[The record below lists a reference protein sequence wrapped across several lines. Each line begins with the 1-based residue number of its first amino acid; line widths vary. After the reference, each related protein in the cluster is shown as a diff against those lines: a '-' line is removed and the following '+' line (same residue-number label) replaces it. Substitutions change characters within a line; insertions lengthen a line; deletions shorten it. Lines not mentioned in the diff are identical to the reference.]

1 MKKNDPVNHPAHYT
15 SHPSG
20 IEVIQITEH
29 ENFCR
34 GNAIKYILR
43 AGKKGDEIEDLKKA
57 VWYLNREIERLGGEE
72 QKCSDMFNDTRS
84 SGQIV
89 LDNELAEEQERL
101 QKQRES
107 INGGKPFMV

>member
-1 MKKNDPVNHPAHYT
+1 MKNDSVNHPKHYT

-43 AGKKGDEIEDLKKA
+43 AGLKGNEIEDLKKA
-57 VWYLNREIERLGGEE
+57 VWYLNREIERLAKETISLT
-72 QKCSDMFNDTRS
+72 KS
-84 SGQIV
+84 SFPLEADARQNGLEV
-89 LDNELAEEQERL
+89 LDNEMVEEQERL
-101 QKQRES
+101 ARTKEDL
-107 INGGKPFMV
+107 KL

>member
-1 MKKNDPVNHPAHYT
+1 MKNDSVNHPKHYT

-43 AGKKGDEIEDLKKA
+43 AGLKGNEIEDLKKA
-57 VWYLNREIERLGGEE
+57 VWYLNREIERLAKETISLT
-72 QKCSDMFNDTRS
+72 KS
-84 SGQIV
+84 SFSLEADARQNGLEV
-89 LDNELAEEQERL
+89 LDNEMVEEQERL
-101 QKQRES
+101 ARTKEDL
-107 INGGKPFMV
+107 KL